1 MGVLVFDIET
11 RVDKAL
17 LRTTL
22 FRGQAIGDDDA
33 FERMREQLWQESG
46 GRSDFFPVTFHVPIS
61 IALVSAA
68 DDFTCERVEV
78 LGADQL
84 GEDGLVHEIWRRLE
98 AFEGTLVSFN
108 GRGFDLP
115 VLELAA
121 LRHGCAAPRY
131 FGERNGLRQRF
142 GRHLDLLD
150 WLSNHGAV
158 RLRGGFDLIARVA
171 GLPGKG
177 AVSGG
182 DVQRLWE
189 RGCWADIHRY
199 CADDALQT
207 YLVLLRVEQLRGG
220 LEPARAAALAAA
232 ATAFSN
238 AAGQRQGAGAP
249 ALPRRSHRVGRR
261 SSLSRRERV
270 RVRG

>member
-1 MGVLVFDIET
+1 MAVLVFDIET
-11 RVDKAL
+11 RIDKQL
-17 LRTTL
+17 LRDTL
-22 FRGQAIGDDDA
+22 FRGQALSDDDA

-61 IALVSAA
+61 IALLHAA
-68 DDFTCERVEV
+68 DDGAIEAREV

-84 GEDGLVHEIWRRLE
+84 GEAGLAREFWSRLE
-98 AFEGTLVSFN
+98 AFNGLLVSFN

-131 FGERNGLRQRF
+131 FTERNGLRQRF

-150 WLSNHGAV
+150 WLSNNGAV

-171 GLPGKG
+171 GLAGKG

-182 DVQRLWE
+182 DVQRLFE
-189 RGCWADIHRY
+189 RGCWSDIHRY
-199 CADDALQT
+199 CADDARQT
-207 YLVLLRVEQLRGG
+207 YLLWLRVEQLCGR
-220 LEPARAAALAAA
+220 LAAERAAALAAA
-232 ATAFSN
+232 A
-238 AAGQRQGAGAP
+238 GEGA
-249 ALPRRSHRVGRR
+249 
-261 SSLSRRERV
+261 
-270 RVRG
+270 